1 MTTVGQQYTGTLYVY
16 SKLLG
21 ALSCSGGW
29 QWRTTLLGTGMH
41 SVVPYQMASVK
52 SEVEGGPVDGE
63 AGSV

>member
-1 MTTVGQQYTGTLYVY
+1 MCTVNY
-16 SKLLG
+16 SEHSHAVEG
-21 ALSCSGGW
+21 GSGGL
-29 QWRTTLLGTGMH
+29 RCIGTGMH